1 MELMK
6 TNVIE
11 GYKNNVLDI
20 LQYSFPTIKK
30 KDIYEALEYSINKRF
45 NDSQCEFYNNYKNA
59 KIETS
64 LLGMA
69 NAILN
74 NKFIMTSYGTL
85 YNRHEN
91 IKTPTYRI
99 LDIFINARSKFK
111 KEMFKYPKGT
121 EEFKKYEYYVMDE
134 ETAEML
140 KELLTSGAIGML
152 KKEQQ
157 ITY

>member
-121 EEFKKYEYYVMDE
+121 EEFKKYD
-134 ETAEML
+134 ML
-140 KELLTSGAIGML
+140 QLLAKL
-152 KKEQQ
+152 DANA
-157 ITY
+157 